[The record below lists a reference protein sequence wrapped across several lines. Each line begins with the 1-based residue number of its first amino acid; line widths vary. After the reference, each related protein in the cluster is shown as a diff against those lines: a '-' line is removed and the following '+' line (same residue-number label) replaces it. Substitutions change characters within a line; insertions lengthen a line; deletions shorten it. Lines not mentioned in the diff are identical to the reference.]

1 MHGARGYTP
10 FKTET
15 AKDSLIADLKEFWH
29 VGRELSQD
37 DPYRKW
43 MPENI
48 DIVEIDQFKEKTN
61 SLFFQFD
68 QLGNILLE
76 AIAIYLDLSPDY
88 FHEITNKGNSVM
100 RVIHYP
106 PIKYHEKGEREKHM
120 KILISLLC

>member
-76 AIAIYLDLSPDY
+76 AIAIYLDLSHDY

-100 RVIHYP
+100 RVIH
-106 PIKYHEKGEREKHM
+106 
-120 KILISLLC
+120 ILQ

>member
-48 DIVEIDQFKEKTN
+48 DIVDLGDKHN
-61 SLFFQFD
+61 FFR
-68 QLGNILLE
+68 
-76 AIAIYLDLSPDY
+76 IAASVRPCRAGSCAQT
-88 FHEITNKGNSVM
+88 HERDARQRHRG
-100 RVIHYP
+100 
-106 PIKYHEKGEREKHM
+106 GEGSRARR
-120 KILISLLC
+120 